1 MVLIKLIL
9 LSELLNFKSTGFIT
23 IISQVKNLEKLF
35 VAITFLSLFS
45 SFLRLKFNTITNTEM
60 N

>member
-23 IISQVKNLEKLF
+23 IMSQVKNLEKLF
-35 VAITFLSLFS
+35 VAITFLSLKIH
-45 SFLRLKFNTITNTEM
+45 LIKVILLKL
-60 N
+60 